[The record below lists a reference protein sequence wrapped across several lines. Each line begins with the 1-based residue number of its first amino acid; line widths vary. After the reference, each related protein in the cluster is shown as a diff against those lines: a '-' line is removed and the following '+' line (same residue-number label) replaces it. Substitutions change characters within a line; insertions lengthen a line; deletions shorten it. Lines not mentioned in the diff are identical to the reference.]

1 LKQKF
6 ITQMLACLCFA
17 AIFFAAGCR
26 DNVREQEL
34 NKREQILLE
43 KENQFAL
50 KEADY
55 QSLLKMRDSLL
66 AKKGTIML
74 PGWPNQIEGLWN
86 SKVVCTESNCSDY
99 IVGDQRS
106 DLWEFGSDSSQLVTK
121 VISNNKLVRIYLA
134 EYSNNQIHLN
144 FSTDSTAPKKVTMH
158 VLLNESTPNKLKGT
172 RTIAIDSACTAKF
185 SVELNR
191 VSNKE

>member
-1 LKQKF
+1 MKQKF
-6 ITQMLACLCFA
+6 IKRIIACLFA
-17 AIFFAAGCR
+17 AALFCAGCR
-26 DNVREQEL
+26 NNAKEDEL
-34 NKREQILLE
+34 NKREQALLE

-50 KEADY
+50 KDADY

-66 AKKGTIML
+66 ARKDTIL
-74 PGWPNQIEGLWN
+74 TPAWPPQFKGLWN

-106 DLWEFGSDSSQLVTK
+106 DLWQFDSDSSQMVTK
-121 VISNNKLVRIYLA
+121 VISNNKLVRIYQA
-134 EYSNNQIHLN
+134 TYSDNQINLD
-144 FSTDSTAPKKVTMH
+144 FSTDSAAPKKVVMN
-158 VLLNESTPNKLKGT
+158 VLLSESAPGKLKGT
-172 RTIAIDSACTAKF
+172 RTISIDSACTAKF

>member
-1 LKQKF
+1 MKQKF
-6 ITQMLACLCFA
+6 ITRIFASIVLAA
-17 AIFFAAGCR
+17 FFAAGCR
-26 DNVREQEL
+26 DDVREQEL
-34 NKREQILLE
+34 NRREQQLLA

-66 AKKGTIML
+66 AKKDTIMP
-74 PGWPNQIEGLWN
+74 PGWPEQIQGLWN

-99 IVGDQRS
+99 IVGDQHS
-106 DLWEFGSDSSQLVTK
+106 DLWEFDSDSSQLVTK
-121 VISNNKLVRIYLA
+121 VISNNKLVRIYLGS
-134 EYSNNQIHLN
+134 YSNNQVHLN
-144 FSTDSTAPKKVTMH
+144 FSTDSAAAKKVVMNII
-158 VLLNESTPNKLKGT
+158 LNEAAPEKLKGI
-172 RTIAIDSACTAKF
+172 RTIQIDSACTAKF

>member
-1 LKQKF
+1 MF
-6 ITQMLACLCFA
+6 ACLFFI
-17 AIFFAAGCR
+17 AIFFMAGCR
-26 DNVREQEL
+26 DDVREQEL

-50 KEADY
+50 READY

-66 AKKGTIML
+66 AKKDTIAP
-74 PGWPNQIEGLWN
+74 PGWPTQIEGLWN

-106 DLWEFGSDSSQLVTK
+106 DLWDFSSDSSQMVTK

-134 EYSNNQIHLN
+134 EYSNNQINLD

-158 VLLNESTPNKLKGT
+158 VLLNETAPDKLKGT

>member
-1 LKQKF
+1 MF
-6 ITQMLACLCFA
+6 ACMFFA
-17 AIFFAAGCR
+17 AIFFTAGCR
-26 DNVREQEL
+26 DDVREQEL

-43 KENQFAL
+43 KENQFTL

-55 QSLLKMRDSLL
+55 QSLLKMRDSLMAQKDTVTHLDWPPQL
-66 AKKGTIML
+66 A
-74 PGWPNQIEGLWN
+74 GLWN

-106 DLWEFGSDSSQLVTK
+106 DLWEFSSDSSQMITK
-121 VISNNKLVRIYLA
+121 VISNNKLVRVYLA
-134 EYSNNQIHLN
+134 EYSNSQINLN
-144 FSTDSTAPKKVTMH
+144 FSTDSTAARKVAMH
-158 VLLNESTPNKLKGT
+158 VTLNEAAPGKLKGI

-191 VSNKE
+191 VPNKEQ